1 MSRGGTLGA
10 IRGKRGQGAQREGDG
25 RRGRQVA
32 LGAPACPGEGSGL
45 CIMET
50 PGEKLPLP
58 KMNICRAVHTSEL
71 QDQIYFFSSCETLGK
86 SLHFSEP
93 QVPHLENNPAARIK
107 RGSYITCL
115 A

>member
-50 PGEKLPLP
+50 PGEKPPLP

-71 QDQIYFFSSCETLGK
+71 QDQIYFFPAVRPWGSHYI
-86 SLHFSEP
+86 SL
-93 QVPHLENNPAARIK
+93 NPRFLIWK
-107 RGSYITCL
+107 IILQRGLKEAHI
-115 A
+115 